1 MNSND
6 AIPWVEKYRP
16 KTLQEVSHQTEVVNT
31 LNNAVETNRL
41 PHLLLYGPP
50 GTGKTSVALALCR
63 TLWHPSQLSRRVLE
77 LNASDERGIAVVRE
91 KIKHFASLVVSNP
104 SGMKR
109 SGYFASL
116 QQQQQQMM
124 EVEEDSNVRS
134 KEQDD
139 VASYPNPPFKIIILD
154 EADTVTPDAQAA
166 LRRIIEAYS
175 KSTRFILICN
185 YVTRIIEPLASR
197 CAKFRFQSLP
207 PESMMKRL
215 SDIGSME
222 NVRYGPS
229 GMEPE
234 QQDENKQQILEEI
247 LKLSRGDMRRAV
259 TILQSA
265 RILSCG
271 SKAYDDT
278 EEHAYIQ
285 KQVISEMAGL
295 PPDKITDRL
304 LDMFQKPSSNIEQV
318 EKAVNDIM
326 CEGYAAQ
333 NIMKDLLLKL
343 SKMDESV
350 LSDSQKAE
358 IAIAIADADKCLVDS
373 ADEELQLLRVCALI
387 HKCFKRQ

>member
-1 MNSND
+1 MRSND

-16 KTLQEVSHQTEVVNT
+16 KTLQEVSHQTEVVST
-31 LNNAVETNRL
+31 LTNAVETNRL

-63 TLWHPSQLSRRVLE
+63 TLWHPTQLSRRVLE
-77 LNASDERGIAVVRE
+77 LNASDERGISVVRE
-91 KIKHFASLVVSNP
+91 KIKHFASLVVSNAATGP
-104 SGMKR
+104 LKKG
-109 SGYFASL
+109 GYFTSL
-116 QQQQQQMM
+116 QEKQKGQQ
-124 EVEEDSNVRS
+124 EGGD
-134 KEQDD
+134 KEQDS

-222 NVRYGPS
+222 GVRYSPG
-229 GMEPE
+229 GQEE
-234 QQDENKQQILEEI
+234 EEKEVCKKQVLEEI
-247 LKLSRGDMRRAV
+247 LNLSRGDMRRAV

-265 RILSCG
+265 HILSCG
-271 SKAYDDT
+271 SDNHHQKGA
-278 EEHAYIQ
+278 EKGYIQ
-285 KQVISEMAGL
+285 KNTISEMAGL
-295 PPDKITDRL
+295 PPSTVTDKL
-304 LDMFQKPSSNIEQV
+304 LDMFRSSSCSFDDV
-318 EKAVNDIM
+318 EKAVDDIM

-333 NIMKDLLLKL
+333 HIMKDLLFKL
-343 SKMDESV
+343 AK
-350 LSDSQKAE
+350 LDSLALNDMNKAE

-373 ADEELQLLRVCALI
+373 ADEGLQLLRVCSLVQ
-387 HKCFKRQ
+387 KCFKNLQ